1 MGEYVAQAADRLGVT
16 TREVVKMSLDELW
29 LLEEA
34 HVRNQALDASR
45 FFHPLIGFLVKA
57 LDFSKDQSGQGEA
70 RRIQKTMEELAE
82 YGLEKKKGF

>member
-1 MGEYVAQAADRLGVT
+1 
-16 TREVVKMSLDELW
+16 MSLDELW

-45 FFHPLIGFLVKA
+45 LFHPLIAFLAQA
-57 LDFSKDQSGQGEA
+57 LDFSKEGSAGRGEA
-70 RRIQKTMEELAE
+70 RRLQKIMEELAE

>member
-1 MGEYVAQAADRLGVT
+1 
-16 TREVVKMSLDELW
+16 MSLDELW